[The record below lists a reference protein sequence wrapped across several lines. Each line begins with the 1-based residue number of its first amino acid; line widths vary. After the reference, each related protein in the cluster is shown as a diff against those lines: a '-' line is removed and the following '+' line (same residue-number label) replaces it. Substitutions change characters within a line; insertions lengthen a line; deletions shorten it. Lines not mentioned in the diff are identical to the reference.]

1 VRVVV
6 ELLLVASQN
15 VIRVEKATTPRLF
28 RLEATKSEDTST
40 RTRPTPTAMSSSAT
54 NTTDTSSIGDTVS
67 YVERALNKVLLKGA
81 DCAKCG
87 AFGYTG
93 WEGGWEVRVQAG
105 VLLQQ
110 GVPTWGLGRPQSA
123 LHVQE
128 AHRDRA
134 PDRPA
139 RGHPRPSR
147 PPRRD
152 SRAQN

>member
-1 VRVVV
+1 MRVVV

-28 RLEATKSEDTST
+28 RLEATKSQDTST
-40 RTRPTPTAMSSSAT
+40 RTWPTPTAMSSSAT

-123 LHVQE
+123 LQE
-128 AHRDRA
+128 SPMGRA
-134 PDRPA
+134 TVLPA
-139 RGHPRPSR
+139 RSHPRPSR
-147 PPRRD
+147 PPRRH
-152 SRAQN
+152 SHSQT